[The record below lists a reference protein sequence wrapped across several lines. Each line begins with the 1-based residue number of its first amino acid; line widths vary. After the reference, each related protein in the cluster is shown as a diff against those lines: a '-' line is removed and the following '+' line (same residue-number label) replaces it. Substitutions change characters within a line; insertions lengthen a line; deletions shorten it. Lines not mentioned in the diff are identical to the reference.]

1 MMKTTMRIPCPAIR
15 VLAATAAFLGALAA
29 ASAHAQAVAGAV
41 MLVAKPEVSLG
52 FHQTVLVAA
61 PLGEDGYVGFIINR
75 PLQRTLASL
84 VPGHEAARKVADPVR
99 FGGPESIDQ
108 IFAVVRSGNAP
119 GAESLPLFGDL
130 YVAAGAEDIRNIVE
144 RTPND
149 ARYFA
154 GFVKWR
160 PGELDAEIARGL
172 WYVMTPEVELMFR
185 EDAKSMWLELVR
197 RMGIEPLTPNG
208 RAI

>member
-1 MMKTTMRIPCPAIR
+1 MMKTAMRISCPAIR
-15 VLAATAAFLGALAA
+15 VVAATAAFLAALAA
-29 ASAHAQAVAGAV
+29 ASAHAQAVAGPV
-41 MLVAKPEVSLG
+41 MLVAKPQLVLG
-52 FHQTVLVAA
+52 FQQTVLVAA
-61 PLGEDGYVGFIINR
+61 PFGEDGYVGFIINR

-84 VPGHEAARKVADPVR
+84 VPGHEAAHKVVDPVR
-99 FGGPESIDQ
+99 FGGPESVDQ
-108 IFAVVRSGNAP
+108 IFAVVRSGNSP

-160 PGELDAEIARGL
+160 PGELDAEIAQGI
-172 WYVMTPEVELMFR
+172 WYVMTPDAELMFR

-197 RMGIEPLTPNG
+197 RMGIEPLTPDG

>member
-1 MMKTTMRIPCPAIR
+1 MG
-15 VLAATAAFLGALAA
+15 AFLAILAA
-29 ASAHAQAVAGAV
+29 ASAHAQAINEPV
-41 MLVAKPEVSLG
+41 MLVAKPDVSLG
-52 FHQTVLVAA
+52 FQQTVLVAA

-84 VPGHEAARKVADPVR
+84 VPEHEAARKVVEPVR
-99 FGGPESIDQ
+99 FGGPESLDQ
-108 IFAVVRSGNAP
+108 IFAVVRSRSTRG
-119 GAESLPLFGDL
+119 GESLPLFGDL
-130 YVAAGAEDIRNIVE
+130 YVAAGPEDIRQIVE

-172 WYVMTPEVELMFR
+172 WYVMTPEAELMFR
-185 EDAKSMWLELVR
+185 EDAKSIWLELVR